1 MKCRQCNKTVDE
13 PCKRSDCGI
22 NAQTIKAE
30 TRRIYRNEQAVV
42 KLHAARDAFT
52 ENFLKVAAW
61 SEAQGWQKKEDRQ
74 MLATWAAST
83 DQGKIVIQT
92 LARSL

>member
-1 MKCRQCNKTVDE
+1 MKCRQCNKTVE
-13 PCKRSDCGI
+13 QACQRSDCGI

-30 TRRIYRNEQAVV
+30 ARRIYRNEQAVV
-42 KLHAARDAFT
+42 KLHMARDAFT
-52 ENFLKVAAW
+52 SNYLKVAAW

-74 MLATWAAST
+74 MLATWAASS
-83 DQGKIVIQT
+83 DQGKIVIQA